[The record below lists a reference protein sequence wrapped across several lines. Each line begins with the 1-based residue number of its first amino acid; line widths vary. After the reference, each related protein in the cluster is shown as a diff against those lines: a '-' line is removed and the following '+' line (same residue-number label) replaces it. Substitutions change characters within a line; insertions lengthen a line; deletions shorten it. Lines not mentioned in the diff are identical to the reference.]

1 MEHLVTMK
9 IKKIKQILANP
20 WMDPKHIMLSKSTRV
35 SGTREYTP
43 SDSIYMNSK
52 NKLKLNG

>member
-1 MEHLVTMK
+1 
-9 IKKIKQILANP
+9 
-20 WMDPKHIMLSKSTRV
+20 MDPKHIMLSKSTRV